1 AYCFRLNEWT
11 VLTGVQWLPVFVSL
25 CMALPIFIVITQ
37 KLESSSKARARLATR
52 GIASR
57 GATSACIGIKNH
69 PERGVSVGVF
79 SGIAYQRLA

>member
-1 AYCFRLNEWT
+1 
-11 VLTGVQWLPVFVSL
+11 
-25 CMALPIFIVITQ
+25 
-37 KLESSSKARARLATR
+37 LATR

-79 SGIAYQRLA
+79 LGIVYQRLADQSDNHLLVIFCNERN

>member
-1 AYCFRLNEWT
+1 
-11 VLTGVQWLPVFVSL
+11 
-25 CMALPIFIVITQ
+25 TQ

-69 PERGVSVGVF
+69 PERGVSVGEF
-79 SGIAYQRLA
+79 SGIAYQRLADQSDNHLLVIFCNERN